1 MKYIYIRMTSLFTAF
16 AVGVLAD
23 YYARIKMNWTGTSLF
38 LLNLAIIAAIFFV
51 LWLILSLFWRKI
63 FKDIDVDEGLR
74 QLRVKAPETVISRA
88 FLGLTAGIDPIFSSS
103 RNSSD
108 SLLLF
113 LIFAISLLT
122 FIVSLIY
129 FFHKES

>member
-38 LLNLAIIAAIFFV
+38 LLNMAIIAAIFFV
-51 LWLILSLFWRKI
+51 LWLILSLFRKKI
-63 FKDIDVDEGLR
+63 FKDIDVDERIKTIESKSARNGYI
-74 QLRVKAPETVISRA
+74 AA

-103 RNSSD
+103 GNASD
-108 SLLLF
+108 TLLLF

-122 FIVSLIY
+122 FIVSFIY

>member
-63 FKDIDVDEGLR
+63 FKDIDVDERIKTIESKSARNGYI
-74 QLRVKAPETVISRA
+74 AA

-122 FIVSLIY
+122 FIVSFIY

>member
-38 LLNLAIIAAIFFV
+38 LLNMAIIAAIFFV
-51 LWLILSLFWRKI
+51 LWLILSLFWKKI
-63 FKDIDVDEGLR
+63 FKDIDVDERIKTIESKSARNGYI
-74 QLRVKAPETVISRA
+74 AA

-103 RNSSD
+103 GNASD
-108 SLLLF
+108 TLLLF

-122 FIVSLIY
+122 FIVSFIY

>member
-1 MKYIYIRMTSLFTAF
+1 MTSLFTAF

-38 LLNLAIIAAIFFV
+38 LLNMAIIAAIFFV
-51 LWLILSLFWRKI
+51 LWLILSLFWKKI
-63 FKDIDVDEGLR
+63 FKDIDVDERIKTIESKSARNGYI
-74 QLRVKAPETVISRA
+74 AA

-103 RNSSD
+103 GNASD
-108 SLLLF
+108 TLLLF

-122 FIVSLIY
+122 FIVSFIY